1 MSQDFIQI
9 ITVFPSA
16 IWSLLTSFHIPG
28 VNFTPAVMIFGIL
41 SFGVAIKFVTG
52 IIDITGHG
60 FSETVSREHSAMRR
74 SKKE

>member
-9 ITVFPSA
+9 LTYFPST
-16 IWSLLTSFHIPG
+16 IWRLFTSFTIPG
-28 VNFTPAVMIFGIL
+28 VNFTPATMMFGIL

-60 FSETVSREHSAMRR
+60 NSDSTVHEHRAMKN
-74 SKKE
+74 KKG